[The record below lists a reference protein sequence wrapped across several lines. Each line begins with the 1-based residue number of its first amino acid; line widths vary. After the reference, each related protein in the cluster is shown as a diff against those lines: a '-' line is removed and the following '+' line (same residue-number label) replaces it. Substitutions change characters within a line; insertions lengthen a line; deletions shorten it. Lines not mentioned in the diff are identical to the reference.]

1 MDASDGGPV
10 EISRPSL
17 RRRFAAAIALTI
29 AFYVLALAIAGGLL
43 AAAILPWVLGG
54 GNNGWVTVTGLV
66 LGLSVLWA
74 ILPRR
79 MPFTPPGVRLTHES
93 QPRLLK
99 MIDEEAQA
107 AAERTPD
114 EVYATFE
121 VNAGVLEVGR
131 HRRVM
136 IVGLPLLHLI
146 SERGLRSVLAHEF
159 GHYTGGDT
167 RLGPWIYRTREAIGR
182 TIQQLSSEDGGE
194 SWSKRA
200 VRLPFIW
207 YGKGFLRITNAISRR
222 QEFAADAR
230 AAQRAGRDVHVE
242 TLRRLEAYAPAF
254 DAYWAN
260 EVAPLLSS
268 GRRPPIGEG
277 FSAFIRAESVDRAA
291 SEYLQRELDEGTT
304 NPYDSHPSL
313 SERIAAME
321 RFPPGHPDDSRAAET
336 LVDDPMGLEKAQ
348 AMHLFGPEAGDLRP
362 VDWDAVGA
370 EVYLERARRL
380 VAAHGELLG
389 DTSAGEIDELVDSL
403 GRVAG
408 ELQQREPDLEVE
420 HARDFAAALISDGLL
435 VALHE
440 HGWSVEAPPAEPVLC
455 CRDEDRIPPHAVV
468 HELREG
474 RLTGPEW
481 RERAHELGIAEISL
495 KYEGPGS
502 TPGPSAQLAG
512 S

>member
-1 MDASDGGPV
+1 MDASDGDPV
-10 EISRPSL
+10 EVSGPSL
-17 RRRFAAAIALTI
+17 KGRFAAAIALTI
-29 AFYVLALAIAGGLL
+29 AFYVLALLIAGALL
-43 AAAILPWVLGG
+43 AVAILPWVFNGDSNVWVTITCAFLGG
-54 GNNGWVTVTGLV
+54 
-66 LGLSVLWA
+66 SVLWA
-74 ILPRR
+74 IVPRR
-79 MPFTPPGVRLTHES
+79 LPFAPPGVRLTRES
-93 QPRLLK
+93 QPRLLR

-107 AAERTPD
+107 AGERTPD

-121 VNAGVLEVGR
+121 VNAGVLELGR

-167 RLGPWIYRTREAIGR
+167 QLGPWIYRTREAIGR
-182 TIQQLSSEDGGE
+182 TIEQLSDEDGDE
-194 SWSKRA
+194 SWSKQA

-207 YGKGFLRITNAISRR
+207 YGKAFLRITNRISRG

-230 AAQRAGRDVHVE
+230 AAQRAGRDVHIE
-242 TLRRLEAYAPAF
+242 TLRRLEAYGPAF
-254 DAYWAN
+254 AAYWAN

-277 FSAFIRAESVDRAA
+277 FSAFIRAESIDRAA
-291 SEYLQRELDEGTT
+291 SEHLQHQLEHGETS
-304 NPYDSHPSL
+304 PYDSHPSL

-321 RFPPGHPDDSRAAET
+321 AFPPGHPDDSPSAEA
-336 LVDDPMGLEKAQ
+336 LVRDPLGLEQAQ
-348 AMHLFGPEAGDLRP
+348 AVHLFGPEAGEMRP

-389 DTSAGEIDELVDSL
+389 DTSAGEIDELVDHL

-440 HGWSVEAPPAEPVLC
+440 NGWSVEAPPAEPVLC
-455 CRDEDRIPPHAVV
+455 CRGEHRIAPHAVV
-468 HELREG
+468 HDLREG
-474 RLTGPEW
+474 RLSAREW
-481 RERAHELGIAEISL
+481 RDTAQELGVAEISL
-495 KYEGPGS
+495 G
-502 TPGPSAQLAG
+502 AAVAR
-512 S
+512 

>member
-1 MDASDGGPV
+1 MDASDSGPV
-10 EISRPSL
+10 EAAAPSL
-17 RRRFAAAIALTI
+17 KGRFAAAIALTI
-29 AFYVLALAIAGGLL
+29 AFYVLALLIAGALL
-43 AAAILPWVLGG
+43 AAAILPWVFNGRSNLWLTATCAFLGG
-54 GNNGWVTVTGLV
+54 
-66 LGLSVLWA
+66 SVLWA

-79 MPFTPPGVRLTHES
+79 LRFTPPGVRLTHAT

-99 MIDEEAQA
+99 MIDEEAHA
-107 AAERTPD
+107 AGERTPD

-182 TIQQLSSEDGGE
+182 TIAQLSDEDGDG
-194 SWSKRA
+194 SWSKKA

-207 YGKGFLRITNAISRR
+207 YGKAFLRITNAISRR

-230 AAQRAGRDVHVE
+230 AAQRAGRDVHIE
-242 TLRRLEAYAPAF
+242 TLRRLEAYGPAF

-277 FSAFIRAESVDRAA
+277 FTAFIRADSVDRAA
-291 SEYLQRELDEGTT
+291 SEYLQRELDHGRT

-321 RFPPGHPDDSRAAET
+321 HFPPGHAEDSRPAEA

-348 AMHLFGPEAGDLRP
+348 AIHLFGPDAGELEP

-389 DTSAGEIDELVDSL
+389 DTTAAEIDELVDHL

-455 CRDEDRIPPHAVV
+455 CRGEDRIPPHAVV
-468 HELREG
+468 HDLREG
-474 RLTGPEW
+474 RLTSREW
-481 RERAHELGIAEISL
+481 RDRAQELGIAEISL
-495 KYEGPGS
+495 R
-502 TPGPSAQLAG
+502 AAVVR
-512 S
+512 

>member
-1 MDASDGGPV
+1 MDVSDSGPV
-10 EISRPSL
+10 EISGPSL
-17 RRRFAAAIALTI
+17 KGRFAAAIALTI
-29 AFYVLALAIAGGLL
+29 AFYVLALLIAGALL
-43 AAAILPWVLGG
+43 AVAVLPWVF
-54 GNNGWVTVTGLV
+54 NGSSNIWVTVTCAF
-66 LGLSVLWA
+66 LGGSVLWA

-79 MPFTPPGVRLTHES
+79 LPFAPPGVRLTRES

-107 AAERTPD
+107 AGERTPD
-114 EVYATFE
+114 EVYATLE

-159 GHYTGGDT
+159 GHYSGGDT

-182 TIQQLSSEDGGE
+182 TIEQLSDEDGDE
-194 SWSKRA
+194 SWSKKA

-207 YGKGFLRITNAISRR
+207 YGKAFLRITNAISRR

-230 AAQRAGRDVHVE
+230 AAHRAGRDVHVE

-254 DAYWAN
+254 GVYWAN

-277 FSAFIRAESVDRAA
+277 FSAFIRAESIDRAA
-291 SEYLQRELDEGTT
+291 SEHLQRELEHGETS
-304 NPYDSHPSL
+304 PYDSHPSL
-313 SERIAAME
+313 AERIAAME
-321 RFPPGHPDDSRAAET
+321 AFPPGDPDDSPPAEA
-336 LVDDPMGLEKAQ
+336 LVDGPQDLEKAQ
-348 AMHLFGPEAGDLRP
+348 SVHLFGPEAGDLRP

-389 DTSAGEIDELVDSL
+389 DTSAGEIDDLVDHL
-403 GRVAG
+403 GRLAG
-408 ELQQREPDLEVE
+408 QLQQREPDLEVE

-440 HGWSVEAPPAEPVLC
+440 NGWSVEAPPAEPVLC
-455 CRDEDRIPPHAVV
+455 RRGEHRIPPHAVV
-468 HELREG
+468 HDLREG
-474 RLTGPEW
+474 RLTAQAW
-481 RERAHELGIAEISL
+481 RERAQDLGITEISL
-495 KYEGPGS
+495 RDAV
-502 TPGPSAQLAG
+502 SAT